1 MASKIE
7 LDINGKKEYMSIDT
21 FIRWSCLID
30 AIDVISEK
38 CTQMGLA
45 YDDET
50 WIKPNAIEKYIND
63 RYPSM
68 RYNVLMDLQRST
80 ATKIQ

>member
-1 MASKIE
+1 MISKKIE
-7 LDINGKKEYMSIDT
+7 IDIKGKKEYMSVDT

-38 CTQMGLA
+38 CIQMGLA
-45 YDDET
+45 HDDET

-68 RYNVLMDLQRST
+68 RHNIINDLQGP
-80 ATKIQ
+80 